1 MLALSQARGLPP
13 IMLLAGAAGLTS
25 ELYRPASSALIADLI
40 PEGQRVTGFAL
51 YRLAVNSGSAAGPIV
66 AGFLAGHSFF
76 LLFAGDALTSLLYAA
91 VAAVALPNITAKD
104 HPERASE
111 RASGRRRGRLSYER
125 GFLWF
130 IAVSALVSF
139 VYMQAYSTLSLQVR
153 ADGLPAAA
161 YGGVISLNGLL
172 IIVAELPLT
181 SITRRIA
188 PRIAMT
194 VGILLIAV
202 GFGLTAFASSL
213 ALLALCVV
221 IWTCGEMVNS
231 PVAQAYVASVAPAR
245 LRGRYAGAWSAAWSA
260 GTILGSVIGTTVFAW
275 NAQRFWLLCGALGAI
290 AAVTLFLT
298 QRDAG
303 PRGQAQLPRELAI
316 SSANSAH

>member
-1 MLALSQARGLPP
+1 
-13 IMLLAGAAGLTS
+13 
-25 ELYRPASSALIADLI
+25 
-40 PEGQRVTGFAL
+40 
-51 YRLAVNSGSAAGPIV
+51 
-66 AGFLAGHSFF
+66 
-76 LLFAGDALTSLLYAA
+76 
-91 VAAVALPNITAKD
+91 
-104 HPERASE
+104 
-111 RASGRRRGRLSYER
+111 
-125 GFLWF
+125 
-130 IAVSALVSF
+130 VSF

-194 VGILLIAV
+194 LGILLIAV

-298 QRDAG
+298 QRGAG
-303 PRGQAQLPRELAI
+303 PRGQAQLPRERAI
-316 SSANSAH
+316 SSANSAP